1 MHLTKLLMTIKIKI
15 KNKKNIELIK
25 INIVNCKENKMT
37 ENKSVVK
44 VKDENGWD
52 EALEKES
59 WVAPLVDIYET
70 NDNFYL
76 NANMP
81 GVTRENI
88 KIKMEDGSLVLMG
101 RIDYD
106 EKLNRKYV
114 LKETEMGNFYR
125 KFNISD
131 SIDESKIDAK
141 FENGQLILTLPKQA
155 RIKPKTIEIN

>member
-1 MHLTKLLMTIKIKI
+1 
-15 KNKKNIELIK
+15 
-25 INIVNCKENKMT
+25 MT

-44 VKDENGWD
+44 VKDENGCD

-59 WVAPLVDIYET
+59 WVAPLIDIYET

-101 RIDYD
+101 RIDYN